1 MSTEMHKKQPEQQQI
16 RKQKN
21 QRIDY
26 KNNNEDNDGDH
37 NNLNKQKNVSSSS
50 TTIPSSSRIES
61 GELEQENRQAKILAL
76 HSKGLT
82 QSEIAGK
89 LGVDQSTVSRD
100 LNHIKKESR
109 NYIEKY
115 VAETVPFEFNSCL
128 TGLGQ
133 IIKKL
138 WDIIEEDDGKDGT
151 TTSKDRMAAITLL
164 MKCYRTRLD
173 ILIGGPESKMNAKTY
188 ISHIKQKEELEND
201 PFYQALKSRSLG
213 NYNG

>member
-1 MSTEMHKKQPEQQQI
+1 MSTEVHKKQLEQQT
-16 RKQKN
+16 RKQKS

-26 KNNNEDNDGDH
+26 KNNNEDDVNDNDHH
-37 NNLNKQKNVSSSS
+37 NNLNKQKNESSSS
-50 TTIPSSSRIES
+50 TMPPPLSSSRIENE
-61 GELEQENRQAKILAL
+61 ELEQENRQAKVLAL

-82 QSEIAGK
+82 QSEIADK

-115 VAETVPFEFNSCL
+115 IAETVPLEFNSCL

-164 MKCYRTRLD
+164 MKCYRTRLE

-201 PFYQALKSRSLG
+201 PLYQALKSSS
-213 NYNG
+213 